1 MTLEE
6 AYSLVC
12 EEVDKGKVF
21 DSVVNF
27 SKFNGQAQ
35 FQDSNPKFLKRSHQP
50 SNKLFIY
57 YYTVKMN
64 NFVFNLKGRNFKY
77 NADIILALYVK
88 EDTFQPYDLEL
99 QDINKIVAEE
109 QEQSGDG
116 IIEIWDNTRIRSY
129 LVTPMEVTI
138 AKEYII
144 HKAKEIFLLTI
155 KKYDLSIGK

>member
-6 AYSLVC
+6 AY
-12 EEVDKGKVF
+12 EGGAR
-21 DSVVNF
+21 DSVINF

-35 FQDSNPKFLKRSHQP
+35 FNDSNPKFLKRSHQP

-64 NFVFNLKGRNFKY
+64 NFVFSLKGRNFKY
-77 NADIILALYVK
+77 NADIILAFFVN

-109 QEQSGDG
+109 QDSARAIAVVQKLSEELGLKQVQPK
-116 IIEIWDNTRIRSY
+116 SY
-129 LVTPMEVTI
+129 LRLVLEKMN
-138 AKEYII
+138 
-144 HKAKEIFLLTI
+144 
-155 KKYDLSIGK
+155 G

>member
-6 AYSLVC
+6 AY
-12 EEVDKGKVF
+12 EGGAR
-21 DSVVNF
+21 DSVINF
-27 SKFNGQAQ
+27 SKFNGQAV
-35 FQDSNPKFLKRSHQP
+35 FNDSNPKFLKRSHQP

-57 YYTVKMN
+57 YYTVKMD

-77 NADIILALYVK
+77 NADIILAFFVN

-144 HKAKEIFLLTI
+144 HKAKEIFLLTL
-155 KKYDLSIGK
+155 KKYNLSIGK